1 MPNPNGAD
9 EAQEEEDE
17 SLPTVWKAS
26 ANDDPAKSNIIAGL
40 YKRAITQQQREELD
54 QMVND
59 MRYNDLKRQKKE

>member
-40 YKRAITQQQREELD
+40 YKRAITQ
-54 QMVND
+54 
-59 MRYNDLKRQKKE
+59 